1 MNNSS
6 KRSRGPFGFV
16 VSDGERIYYE
26 TYGQG
31 DAVVF
36 THGFGGNHAIWYQQ
50 VPQFAS
56 YFRVVTWDQRGFG
69 KSSNKANRAGPEAAI
84 SDLSHILNHLDIDRA
99 HLVGQ
104 SMGGA
109 VVMGL
114 ALENPERVGKLILGD
129 TDAGVSTPRVE
140 EALDDLERKAKAS
153 PDPTALPIG
162 RHPALGKRLA
172 NGNIAQAFL
181 YEQIG
186 GMAENPPKNVMTLFR
201 KSSYPHEK
209 FKTFEIPT
217 LFIVG
222 SEDPIFPPETVRE
235 VASIIPGSRMT
246 IISDTGHSP
255 YFEDPPK
262 WNEAVL
268 KFLHISKDE

>member
-1 MNNSS
+1 MNNSLN
-6 KRSRGPFGFV
+6 RSRGPFGFV
-16 VSDGERIYYE
+16 ISDDERIYYE

-31 DAVVF
+31 DAIVF

-50 VPQFAS
+50 VPEFAR

-69 KSSNKANRAGPEAAI
+69 KSSNEANRAGPGAAI
-84 SDLSHILNHLDIDRA
+84 SDLGLLLDHLDIDRA

-104 SMGGA
+104 SMGGSVA
-109 VVMGL
+109 LGL
-114 ALENPERVGKLILGD
+114 ALQNPERVGKLILGD
-129 TDAGVSTPRVE
+129 TNAGVSTPRVE
-140 EALDDLERKAKAS
+140 EALDDLERKAKDS
-153 PDPTALPIG
+153 PDPTGLPIG

-172 NGNIAQAFL
+172 NANIAQAFL

-186 GMAENPPKNVMTLFR
+186 GMAENPPKNILSLFR
-201 KSSYPHEK
+201 KTSYPHEK
-209 FKTFEIPT
+209 LKTFEIPT

-222 SEDPIFPPETVRE
+222 SEDPIFPPEIVRE

-246 IISDTGHSP
+246 IIPGTGHSP
-255 YFEDPPK
+255 YFEDPRR

-268 KFLHISKDE
+268 KFLNISNDE